1 MTYAPSRRQ
10 FELPSPTS
18 NEDPDQLAFD
28 FGPGHSSQKRPS
40 HLEALGEPHN
50 RLVDQAAQT
59 HRVIIY
65 CAGSRGLE
73 CFLRPLEL
81 FAFKIGVTGA
91 ESAQTRVEDLR
102 RKTYA
107 GLWGRRGA
115 DEATLLSLPQSDE
128 WALWAWKPDH
138 LQGLSL
144 PKGFHLHRGALEIE
158 FPFSTPVQAVDD
170 AVHAAL
176 KPRSLSD
183 YLTSAKGKARLAR
196 AGLDPEAR
204 LLTRYTLMEVE
215 DRISE
220 VHEIYRIKPRLE
232 FPRLIETLAKALA
245 PLRSQEPTKGKTR
258 DRGVNHG
265 R

>member
-1 MTYAPSRRQ
+1 MTDFPSNRHFDAP
-10 FELPSPTS
+10 LDHPV
-18 NEDPDQLAFD
+18 DHPDQLAFD
-28 FGPGHSSQKRPS
+28 FGPEARSDHRPS
-40 HLEALGEPHN
+40 RLEALGEPKN
-50 RLVDQAAQT
+50 RLVDGEAQT

-81 FAFKIGVTGA
+81 FAYKFGVTGA

-107 GLWGRRGA
+107 GLWGRPGG
-115 DEATLLSLPQSDE
+115 DEASHIRLPQSEE

-138 LQGLSL
+138 LQGVSL
-144 PKGFHLHRGALEIE
+144 PQGFHLHRGALEIE

-170 AVHAAL
+170 AVHSAL
-176 KPRSLSD
+176 KPRSLTD
-183 YLTSAKGKARLAR
+183 YLASPTGKARLAR

-204 LLTRYTLMEVE
+204 LMTRYTLMEVE

-232 FPRLIETLAKALA
+232 FPRLIATLAHALA
-245 PLRSQEPTKGKTR
+245 PLRGLTPTKGKTR
-258 DRGVNHG
+258 DRGGNRG